1 MKGASSMPSFSCL
14 RPPTSLA
21 HWNSFPSL
29 LLLLTNGIVL
39 GAGLRYAIIRLFIHN
54 TRQIEVEQ
62 HDVDNDAG
70 TILKIVEEDYHDDA
84 PPKQFIVSIRG
95 LKNRGQTCYANSV
108 LQALAS
114 LKPFY
119 DHLKVTGG
127 GSCSSNSTVL
137 VDALLSTI
145 QYVNGHEVSKEK
157 NTRQSSKNIFSSFIP
172 FISGPS
178 PGDPKIVM
186 DLVAKHHSQFRSR
199 NSLSI
204 AGTSE
209 QQDSHEF
216 LSALMD
222 VLSMEERSAVQHETR
237 IPVIEGHPMHS
248 QAIETADNADEQIIS
263 MHRAENGS
271 TDKENQHNEPKEEE
285 KKLDD
290 KIPMHYQ
297 NSNTEEEQPTTA
309 ANIEDTTSSRHQQRN
324 PFNGWLGSTIKCAKC
339 YHIRPIRSN
348 PFICLSLPIASVRSE
363 YLEDF
368 LASEY
373 GGFSTEQVSDVQ
385 CVSCDIKEKVT
396 ELEEEVLLLSG
407 AIDSM
412 KRRKKDQA
420 AGLQSELLSKKR
432 QITILKGI
440 DADNDEEIEHHNEED
455 ISFSIAGLSK
465 IIPMRGNAHKATLI
479 IRSPTVLGIH
489 VQRRHFDMSSQQM
502 MKMSRRVH
510 FPEVLDISQY
520 CSFERLY
527 TKNKANGEKLPYRL
541 MSVVEHKGNAFGG
554 HYQTYRRAGSKD
566 WVLVSD
572 ESVLP
577 VSWNDVQRCE
587 AYMLLYEKIS

>member
-1 MKGASSMPSFSCL
+1 MKGASSIPSFSCL
-14 RPPTSLA
+14 RPPSSFA

-62 HDVDNDAG
+62 HVDNDAG

-84 PPKQFIVSIRG
+84 LPKQFIVSIRG

-119 DHLKVTGG
+119 YHLEGTRG
-127 GSCSSNSTVL
+127 GSCSSNSTAL
-137 VDALLSTI
+137 INALLSTI

-172 FISGPS
+172 FMSGPS

-186 DLVAKHHSQFRSR
+186 DIVAKHHSQFRSR

-222 VLSMEERSAVQHETR
+222 VLSMEERSAVQQETR
-237 IPVIEGHPMHS
+237 IPVIDGLHPMHS
-248 QAIETADNADEQIIS
+248 QTLETSDVGGDHIIS
-263 MHRAENGS
+263 RHRAKNGS
-271 TDKENQHNEPKEEE
+271 ANEENQHNEPREEE

-297 NSNTEEEQPTTA
+297 NSKTEEERQQTTTA
-309 ANIEDTTSSRHQQRN
+309 ANREDATSSGHQQRN
-324 PFNGWLGSTIKCAKC
+324 PFDGWLGSTIKCATC

-373 GGFSTEQVSDVQ
+373 GGFSTAEQVSDVE
-385 CVSCDIKEKVT
+385 CVSCAIKERLT
-396 ELEEEVLLLSG
+396 ELEEEALLLSG

-412 KRRKKDQA
+412 KRRNKEKK
-420 AGLQSELLSKKR
+420 
-432 QITILKGI
+432 IT
-440 DADNDEEIEHHNEED
+440 N
-455 ISFSIAGLSK
+455 
-465 IIPMRGNAHKATLI
+465 
-479 IRSPTVLGIH
+479 
-489 VQRRHFDMSSQQM
+489 
-502 MKMSRRVH
+502 
-510 FPEVLDISQY
+510 
-520 CSFERLY
+520 
-527 TKNKANGEKLPYRL
+527 
-541 MSVVEHKGNAFGG
+541 
-554 HYQTYRRAGSKD
+554 
-566 WVLVSD
+566 
-572 ESVLP
+572 
-577 VSWNDVQRCE
+577 
-587 AYMLLYEKIS
+587 

>member
-1 MKGASSMPSFSCL
+1 M
-14 RPPTSLA
+14 
-21 HWNSFPSL
+21 
-29 LLLLTNGIVL
+29 
-39 GAGLRYAIIRLFIHN
+39 
-54 TRQIEVEQ
+54 
-62 HDVDNDAG
+62 
-70 TILKIVEEDYHDDA
+70 
-84 PPKQFIVSIRG
+84 
-95 LKNRGQTCYANSV
+95 
-108 LQALAS
+108 
-114 LKPFY
+114 
-119 DHLKVTGG
+119 
-127 GSCSSNSTVL
+127 
-137 VDALLSTI
+137 
-145 QYVNGHEVSKEK
+145 
-157 NTRQSSKNIFSSFIP
+157 
-172 FISGPS
+172 SGPS

-186 DLVAKHHSQFRSR
+186 DIVAKHHSQFRSR

-237 IPVIEGHPMHS
+237 IPVIE
-248 QAIETADNADEQIIS
+248 ALETADNADEQIIS
-263 MHRAENGS
+263 MHRTENGS
-271 TDKENQHNEPKEEE
+271 ANKENQHNEPEEEE

-297 NSNTEEEQPTTA
+297 NSNIEEEQQPTTA
-309 ANIEDTTSSRHQQRN
+309 VNIEDATSSGHQQRN
-324 PFNGWLGSTIKCAKC
+324 PFDGWLGSTIKCATC
-339 YHIRPIRSN
+339 SHIRPIRSN

-432 QITILKGI
+432 HIAILKGM

-520 CSFERLY
+520 CSVERLY
-527 TKNKANGEKLPYRL
+527 ANNKANGKKLPYRL

-554 HYQTYRRAGSKD
+554 HYQTYRRAGSKEDD

-577 VSWNDVQRCE
+577 VSWKDVQRCE
-587 AYMLLYEKIS
+587 AYMLLYEKIN